1 MITENTEKDKWLYE
15 ITPKAKL
22 LSFDFT
28 GIWQYRDLLM
38 MFVKR
43 DVVTYYKQTILGPL
57 WFLIQPLVTSII
69 QFIVFFKI
77 AKLESDGIPYF
88 LFALAGNT
96 LWFYF
101 SECFKTTSDT
111 FKTNQNIFGK
121 VYFPRIIMPLSTTIS
136 NLLKFGIQFL
146 LFIAVL
152 GYYIFKGFAIAPQW
166 TILFT
171 PLLLIVMALMSL
183 GLGMI
188 ISSLTTKYRDLT
200 FVVSFGVSL
209 YMYITPVIYPTSQVI
224 KELPAGYDWLVYVNP
239 LTSIFE
245 FFKYSFLGKGTFTI
259 LGLAYSAGST
269 LLLFLIGLTIF
280 NRTEK
285 SFIDTI

>member
-259 LGLAYSAGST
+259 LGLVYSAGST

>member
-111 FKTNQNIFGK
+111 FKANQNIFGK

-259 LGLAYSAGST
+259 LGLAYSTGST